1 MERVL
6 RLVVSWRAFASRMR
20 ARGEAMTAE
29 ALLRA
34 SKKEEK
40 ATMVSIEVKVVEM
53 LDDLLCSGQR
63 VPLYVH

>member
-1 MERVL
+1 
-6 RLVVSWRAFASRMR
+6 
-20 ARGEAMTAE
+20 MTAE